1 MSQRATKVTKKVDSK
16 KTDVKSEN
24 IVNELV
30 EETNVVSDIVENVDD
45 SSSKK
50 KKRVLLTRDMVLD
63 SFDEIIG
70 LIETEITTLR
80 DSQAKTKGV
89 KFLRTIGK
97 RIKTIRNHS
106 ARLIKQRNNTNKR
119 TTNNNNNSGFLKPV
133 AISKEMAKFTGW
145 DASQLRSRVDVTKF
159 LCNYIKENDLQNPK
173 DRRQILADSKLSK
186 LLKYDTKKETE
197 PLTYFRIQSCLKDH
211 FVKSQEA

>member
-16 KTDVKSEN
+16 KTDAKSDI

-30 EETNVVSDIVENVDD
+30 EETNVVSETVEDD
-45 SSSKK
+45 SSSK

-70 LIETEITTLR
+70 LIETEITSLR

-97 RIKTIRNHS
+97 RIKTLRNHS
-106 ARLIKQRNNTNKR
+106 ARMIKQRNNTNKK

-211 FVKSQEA
+211 FVKPQEA